1 MEDTIGSTSEQY
13 RLKGHWVRSKQITE
27 ADTGTTKPILDV
39 PAGTFIPP
47 HGVAVIVETAFAGG
61 TPSLDIGDG
70 DDTDG
75 WVDTTAITEA
85 TAGTYADVDA
95 AYAAAGKYYADADT
109 IDAVVS
115 ASLTAGEAYVLA
127 YMLPVAD
134 VMD

>member
-1 MEDTIGSTSEQY
+1 MGDSTLQY
-13 RLKGHWVRSKQITE
+13 GLTGRWVRSRAITN
-27 ADTGTTKPILDV
+27 ADTGTTVAILDV

-47 HGVAVIVETAFAGG
+47 HGIAIVVATLFAGG

-75 WVDTTAITEA
+75 WIDTTAITEA

-95 AYAAAGKYYADADT
+95 AYAEAGKYYADADT

-115 ASLTAGEAYVLA
+115 ASLTAGKAYVYA
-127 YMLPVAD
+127 FMLDVAD
-134 VMD
+134 VHGD